1 MLLCIPFEMDGACAL
16 CSLGNIN
23 THSSYC
29 GVQFLRYIVYDMCV
43 YRMRWNNPDRP
54 IHKDYS
60 WVFFV
65 SSFLS
70 SISVAGLLLVL
81 LFFLPLL
88 KASLRRL
95 HFFHAM
101 VVIQTPKIYKHSA
114 SDSVFGDIVDYRST
128 HSTIVQLLNNC
139 CRQRS
144 RFYYSL
150 WWIVLQPN
158 IRWFFPEHR
167 TVGIETNRSWLWFFC
182 FCCIK
187 FLFRFMWKDSVWLV
201 THEKN
206 VKYQIYEEKKLQ
218 KFDLKPE
225 NQKK

>member
-1 MLLCIPFEMDGACAL
+1 MAKATDLYRWRFQIAKYWGETCTKIHWFDSTLNISLACGWKTRTRFPTMLLCIPFEMDGACAL

-29 GVQFLRYIVYDMCV
+29 GVQLLRYIVYDMCV

-158 IRWFFPEHR
+158 IRWFFSR
-167 TVGIETNRSWLWFFC
+167 TSNSRDRN
-182 FCCIK
+182 K
-187 FLFRFMWKDSVWLV
+187 
-201 THEKN
+201 
-206 VKYQIYEEKKLQ
+206 
-218 KFDLKPE
+218 
-225 NQKK
+225 